1 MIFGM
6 IMWNQWMEKALIE
19 YSNNMQDVYKNIE
32 EYKLRRKINLSR
44 VFDNAIADMIRK
56 QKKLF
61 NSNWLTC

>member
-1 MIFGM
+1 M

-44 VFDNAIADMIRK
+44 VFDNVIADMIRK

>member
-44 VFDNAIADMIRK
+44 VFDNVIADMIRK

-61 NSNWLTC
+61 NSNW

>member
-44 VFDNAIADMIRK
+44 VFDNVIADMIRK

>member
-44 VFDNAIADMIRK
+44 VFDNVIADMIRK
-56 QKKLF
+56 KKLF

>member
-1 MIFGM
+1 
-6 IMWNQWMEKALIE
+6 MEKALIE

-44 VFDNAIADMIRK
+44 VFDNVIADMIRK

-61 NSNWLTC
+61 NSN

>member
-32 EYKLRRKINLSR
+32 EYKLRRRINLSR
-44 VFDNAIADMIRK
+44 VFDNVIADMIRK